1 MFTGLSAFPIT
12 PFINEEIDYKAFER
26 LIDNLV
32 SARVDSI
39 CAMGSTGLYPYLSKA
54 QLEQVAK
61 TAVANAQGTPVM
73 AGIGSLRTQ
82 DVLKNLEAVQHAGVN
97 AVLLAPVS
105 YQPLNEEEVFGL
117 YHAVSQ
123 ETSVPICVYENP
135 RVTNFTFSDALY
147 KRIAQLPH
155 IGAIKIPGMPFASE
169 TAKNGKVQNGAE
181 RLVTLRTLL
190 PQHVA
195 IGVSGDSFGAA
206 GMAQGCDLWLSVL
219 GGIFPKTVQHII
231 AQAQSERADE
241 AMALSNSLNRIW
253 ALFSRNGG
261 GLRVVA
267 GAAAI
272 LGYSERVNLPA
283 PFLPISDEDFSEL
296 EGLIRSLELA

>member
-12 PFINEEIDYKAFER
+12 PFTNEEIDYKAFER

-32 SARVDSI
+32 DARVDSI

-61 TAVANAQGTPVM
+61 TAVASANGTPVM
-73 AGIGSLRTQ
+73 AGIGSLRTRN
-82 DVLKNLEAVQHAGVN
+82 VLENLEAVQHAGVN

-117 YHAVSQ
+117 YQSVSQ
-123 ETSVPICVYENP
+123 ATSVPICVYENP
-135 RVTNFTFSDALY
+135 RVTNFTFSDSLY
-147 KRIAQLPH
+147 QRITQLPH
-155 IGAIKIPGMPFASE
+155 IGAIKIPGMPFSPE
-169 TAKNGKVQNGAE
+169 NGQANGQKGAE
-181 RLVTLRTLL
+181 RLATLRALV
-190 PQHVA
+190 PQHIA

-231 AQAQSERADE
+231 ALAQSDNANE
-241 AMALSNSLNRIW
+241 ATAYSASLNRLW
-253 ALFSRNGG
+253 ALFIRNGG

-267 GAAAI
+267 AAAAI
-272 LGYSERVNLPA
+272 LGFSERVNLPA
-283 PFLPISDEDFSEL
+283 PFLPIDDDDFVVL
-296 EGLIRSLELA
+296 EGLIETLALA